1 MLPLAVSAHGSSICR
16 PTTIP
21 RSPTRRHL
29 RHSSCFL
36 VRQRTLT
43 GYSDKLVA
51 HIFRPQTFRIR
62 SQADAEN
69 YESTISEDIA
79 DRQDIIVNEVLGNGK
94 NTRPSAGV
102 SFLAKIAIAL
112 GLAATA
118 TVICAGIKEPAL
130 GSSHGFQFFAE
141 GSSSSAMA
149 LPAGFTFKAFGYRV
163 VLPEY
168 APGWIYFWLLM
179 AAGCGLF
186 ISEEA
191 LNIWVGISIARMLT
205 LDGTWQSFAESF
217 SRNAPYIISTI
228 LWVYWGVCISDLIP
242 FYLGKLFTRSGASAD
257 VCSKLGIG
265 KERAQSISRAVQKYG
280 NLSGLGL
287 TNACAN
293 SNVELNNLDVE
304 EFGFSSMFRLF
315 TAGVAIERLSVG
327 ARNPTGFLAGAMGV
341 SAECFFAGVCAG
353 GLITLPIQF
362 GIGFLLRQRPLFALA
377 TVATAVGIW
386 TVFPYAVAASTALYL
401 FLRRWYSTWSESSD
415 LQV

>member
-280 NLSGLGL
+280 NLSGL
-287 TNACAN
+287 
-293 SNVELNNLDVE
+293 V
-304 EFGFSSMFRLF
+304 
-315 TAGVAIERLSVG
+315 ERLSVG